1 MNWVDMC
8 IFAILAVNSLIGFNQ
23 GFIVSIFSL
32 AGLLIS
38 YFAARLYY
46 PIIAQF
52 ILNNQGIYDKMRG
65 FVDKRLYSMFEG
77 KPDIFGS
84 ASLLE
89 GLNLPK
95 PLVDIISKSPRVGSY
110 TSEVSKYALDIMSEA
125 LTRIFIDVISLII
138 AFILARIILIFVV
151 RILSAFSDI
160 PILKQF
166 NKILGLAF
174 GLIKGILIILIILA
188 ILTPL
193 VSVSPNGAL
202 AEGVFSSTV
211 GYYLY
216 DNNILLKYLKD
227 LVL

>member
-8 IFAILAVNSLIGFNQ
+8 IFAILAINSLIGFNQ

-32 AGLLIS
+32 AGLMIS

-52 ILNNQGIYDKMRG
+52 ILNNQGIYDKIRG

-77 KPDIFGS
+77 KPDIFGT

-95 PLVDIISKSPRVGSY
+95 PLADIISKSPRVGSY

-151 RILSAFSDI
+151 RILSIFSDL

-174 GLIKGILIILIILA
+174 GLIKGILIILIIFA

-193 VSVSPNGAL
+193 ISVSPNGAL
-202 AEGVFSSTV
+202 AEGVFSSKV